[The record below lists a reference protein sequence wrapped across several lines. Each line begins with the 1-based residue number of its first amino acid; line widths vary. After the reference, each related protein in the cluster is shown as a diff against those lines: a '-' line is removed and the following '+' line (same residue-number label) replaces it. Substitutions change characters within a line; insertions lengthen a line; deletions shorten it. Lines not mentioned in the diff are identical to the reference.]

1 MEGRASGGRPPGR
14 LALGGGALLDHGVSD
29 AKCAAVIPM
38 VYIPWDASEML
49 LVTKIAVR

>member
-1 MEGRASGGRPPGR
+1 MGEGVWRPASGAPSS
-14 LALGGGALLDHGVSD
+14 GGGALLDHGVSD

-38 VYIPWDASEML
+38 VYIPWYASEML